1 MQVLLTLLRSG
12 ADPSVTNSSGKTSLG
27 LAADHAEMGDFMDIA
42 ANLVTAGV
50 TGTPGDWEV
59 LARHPRKKLF
69 VMMEIL
75 RTVQHRLSLRYKPGQ
90 TRQTCRMY
98 DTDYFYCLCPGSYP
112 GPR

>member
-12 ADPSVTNSSGKTSLG
+12 ADPSVTNSSGKSSLG

-42 ANLVTAGV
+42 ANLVTAGL

-75 RTVQHRLSLRYKPGQ
+75 RTVQHRLSLRYEPGQ
-90 TRQTCRMY
+90 TYRLFLR
-98 DTDYFYCLCPGSYP
+98 
-112 GPR
+112 